1 MTLANL
7 KKGESAIISE
17 IEESPII
24 HKLMDMGCIPGERV
38 TLKYKAP
45 LGDPLCIQIAGY
57 ELILRTEE
65 ARSIRVQI

>member
-17 IEESPII
+17 IEETPII
-24 HKLMDMGCIPGERV
+24 HKLMDMGCLPGERV